1 MALRQDRTN
10 GQNYA
15 DNIIDAYLDFETVQ
29 TWTVS
34 SGTGTAATDSILSFA
49 GDRSLKIENTDPTV
63 DIEVTNSVQLTTIE
77 VGADYQFSFY
87 LRKDDAAIAYN
98 GHVEIFKN
106 ASSYN
111 TQTFTLGS
119 DATDLDDPDFNS
131 EWVRFMSD
139 TPLTFAKSDEVTIKI
154 QLDGIAGYVGA
165 STTLNIDGIMLNQ
178 NERGNAMPP
187 LYNRPVSATSSVK
200 LLGLFD
206 YNDLATATTP
216 ISITG
221 GAGFTYL
228 TNDELG
234 AFTNK
239 LFPPDGITDI
249 WDASSNEFDFSQ
261 LPLGSKIEIR
271 LDLTVTTSG
280 ANTQID
286 GALELGIGN
295 TPYDVQWFDRFEKS
309 SGSHPVTV
317 TSFIYIGD
325 NNTQNFPAKFK
336 VEADGNVDVIVNGW
350 ACYIH
355 LY

>member
-1 MALRQDRTN
+1 MALRLDRTN

-77 VGADYQFSFY
+77 VGGDYQFSFY

-154 QLDGIAGYVGA
+154 QLDGIVGYLGA
-165 STTLNIDGIMLNQ
+165 STTLNIDGVMLNQ

-187 LYNRPVSATSSVK
+187 LYTKPVYNNTLQTSDVVLENLTVETLSLDALNTAPSSASDTGV
-200 LLGLFD
+200 LGEIRIDAD
-206 YNDLATATTP
+206 YIYICTATDTWKRVA
-216 ISITG
+216 I
-221 GAGFTYL
+221 
-228 TNDELG
+228 
-234 AFTNK
+234 
-239 LFPPDGITDI
+239 
-249 WDASSNEFDFSQ
+249 
-261 LPLGSKIEIR
+261 
-271 LDLTVTTSG
+271 VT
-280 ANTQID
+280 
-286 GALELGIGN
+286 
-295 TPYDVQWFDRFEKS
+295 W
-309 SGSHPVTV
+309 
-317 TSFIYIGD
+317 
-325 NNTQNFPAKFK
+325 
-336 VEADGNVDVIVNGW
+336 
-350 ACYIH
+350 
-355 LY
+355 